1 MIMVYQPCSA
11 WPIMDLDLKYIDKMN
26 DRQGICHVNST
37 DLAWLFKEWIWT
49 TGMNVLYIYLD
60 GFVAIAK
67 WMWGTVVRWLRL
79 GGWGSEVFGLGW
91 NSTSLTKVE
100 WYFSPIP
107 KVHCSF
113 NTNHWEIQLTIN
125 LSSVRNILIH
135 SLDTLEVE
143 VQLQDFF
150 RFNKKPRF
158 NKFYHFY
165 YLFF

>member
-1 MIMVYQPCSA
+1 MIMVYQPFSA
-11 WPIMDLDLKYIDKMN
+11 WPIMGLDLKYIDKMN

-91 NSTSLTKVE
+91 NSTST
-100 WYFSPIP
+100 
-107 KVHCSF
+107 
-113 NTNHWEIQLTIN
+113 T
-125 LSSVRNILIH
+125 VRELKN
-135 SLDTLEVE
+135 
-143 VQLQDFF
+143 
-150 RFNKKPRF
+150 
-158 NKFYHFY
+158 
-165 YLFF
+165 